1 MCSQELGLI
10 MQMIRS
16 RDILGRGG
24 QAQANLYVRMIFGS
38 LQNLD
43 WKDKR
48 LDKAPEPQRETGYQR
63 DRISEVTGAEER

>member
-1 MCSQELGLI
+1 ML
-10 MQMIRS
+10 S
-16 RDILGRGG
+16 RAWPYHANDKKQGHFRKGG